1 MVTVGVGG
9 ARFGT
14 RPLSAEALAAYSVP
28 YASKSTAADAIHCMV
43 SGLVHRICNLNNAST
58 DWHLVLLNLN
68 PNKQTNKQILK
79 E

>member
-14 RPLSAEALAAYSVP
+14 RPLSAEALAAASVP

-43 SGLVHRICNLNNAST
+43 RSAQDMQSQQMH
-58 DWHLVLLNLN
+58 
-68 PNKQTNKQILK
+68 PQIGTWYY
-79 E
+79 